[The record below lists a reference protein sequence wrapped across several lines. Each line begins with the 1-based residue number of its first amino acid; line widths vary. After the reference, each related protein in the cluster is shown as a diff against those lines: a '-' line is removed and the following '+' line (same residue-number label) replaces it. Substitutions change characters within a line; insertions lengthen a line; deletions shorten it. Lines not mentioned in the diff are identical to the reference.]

1 MNETCELSTDA
12 FIMVANGIIAANVA
26 PSAGCVRYSFSTAVK
41 VWWWRERERYV
52 QNFNKEKVVRSRH
65 YNGIVF
71 IRRHMK
77 KKQEAWR

>member
-26 PSAGCVRYSFSTAVK
+26 PSAGCVRYFFHRGEGV
-41 VWWWRERERYV
+41 VVERERYV

-77 KKQEAWR
+77 KKQEAWRSG